1 MPSKSWD
8 NAGFKKNRQCVICR
22 GTRKR
27 ILFKQRFSGFSDGS
41 LLDGYVVV
49 VCQDCGFCFADNIP
63 AQAAFD
69 IYYRE
74 MSKYE
79 HQEREGQPSE
89 FEGRQFPELAQ
100 FLAQNI
106 PYKQASILEI
116 GCANGGL
123 LHALQKR
130 GDLNVLGIDPSPVCA
145 HNAERLYQ
153 ISVLAHPL
161 SDIKLEIG
169 PFDFIILVAVLEHIQ
184 DLDGTITKVHDLL
197 SPAGRLYI
205 EAPDATHFSSS
216 VDAPFQEFSIEH
228 INFFSPLSLQN
239 LLGAHGFSKVFSIQT
254 FYQQTDNYI
263 GHAIRMM
270 FEKSKVE
277 EHFEVTRDL
286 ETQSALEKYIAVSR
300 QEETHVQK
308 TINELIDCHI
318 PLIVWGAGTH
328 TQRLLASS
336 QLSDANIIVFV
347 DSNPNYHGKHL
358 NGKPIVAPIQL
369 AGMNEPILI
378 SSKVF
383 QSEIIHQIRDDLNL
397 KNEIITLYED

>member
-49 VCQDCGFCFADNIP
+49 VCQDCGFCFADDIP
-63 AQAAFD
+63 DQTAFD
-69 IYYRE
+69 LYYRE

-79 HQEREGQPSE
+79 HQDRSGQPSE
-89 FEGRQFPELAQ
+89 FEGRQFPELAE

-106 PYKQASILEI
+106 PDQRARILEL

-123 LHALQKR
+123 LYALKQR
-130 GDLNVLGIDPSPVCA
+130 GYRNVLGVDPSPVCA

-161 SDIKLEIG
+161 SDINHEIG

-184 DLDGTITKVHDLL
+184 DLDGAITKLHDLL

-205 EAPDATHFSSS
+205 EVPDATQFSSS

-228 INFFSPLSLQN
+228 INFFSPVSLLN
-239 LLGAHGFSKVFSIQT
+239 LLGAHGFSKVFSKQT
-254 FYQQTDNYI
+254 SYQQTDNYI
-263 GHAIRMM
+263 GHAIRMI
-270 FEKSKVE
+270 FEKSKAE
-277 EHFEVTRDL
+277 EHFEITRDP

-300 QEETHVQK
+300 QEE
-308 TINELIDCHI
+308 
-318 PLIVWGAGTH
+318 
-328 TQRLLASS
+328 LL
-336 QLSDANIIVFV
+336 F
-347 DSNPNYHGKHL
+347 K
-358 NGKPIVAPIQL
+358 
-369 AGMNEPILI
+369 
-378 SSKVF
+378 
-383 QSEIIHQIRDDLNL
+383 RR
-397 KNEIITLYED
+397 